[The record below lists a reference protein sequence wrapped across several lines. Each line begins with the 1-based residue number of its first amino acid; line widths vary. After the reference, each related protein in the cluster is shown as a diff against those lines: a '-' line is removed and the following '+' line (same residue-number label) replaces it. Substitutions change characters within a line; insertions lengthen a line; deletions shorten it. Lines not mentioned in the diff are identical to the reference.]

1 MARGLVHVLPKRA
14 HGQRVGREKCWWP
27 NPTPTELSSLFSP
40 SASLNHHLSFN
51 DLWMQENAAKVFLS
65 LSHMPGN
72 VLCTFKYS
80 TSLFPRISPSR
91 YSYQTNLRSICPKH
105 SKANLPTLGCDE
117 GKGSICC
124 KTSSDFELMLKKPA
138 SSMPFR
144 EGFLKATGGRGLG
157 GAWSAC
163 GHSSDWSVVR

>member
-1 MARGLVHVLPKRA
+1 MARGLVYVLPKRA
-14 HGQRVGREKCWWP
+14 HGQRVGRENSVGDLTQLPPSCP
-27 NPTPTELSSLFSP
+27 DFSP
-40 SASLNHHLSFN
+40 SASLNHHLSLS

-80 TSLFPRISPSR
+80 TSLFPRINPSR

-105 SKANLPTLGCDE
+105 SKANLPMLGCDE
-117 GKGSICC
+117 GKDSICC
-124 KTSSDFELMLKKPA
+124 KTSSEFELMLKKPD
-138 SSMPFR
+138 SPMPFR
-144 EGFLKATGGRGLG
+144 EVFLKASGGRGLW

-163 GHSSDWSVVR
+163 VHSSDWSVVR